1 LSVLEA
7 AAATFYI
14 LVLFLGTFLTIF
26 GLPGTVLIALAA
38 LLFAVCTWFHT
49 MGIGTVISLAVISV
63 IAEAIDLGLRFIG
76 VRPFTVSARSVGAA
90 VTGALLGFVAVS
102 AALRGP
108 GAFIGVVLGGTIGLL
123 AVHSAEEFGR
133 KHHLRMSAA
142 AILAS
147 IAMVLVKGFLAAAM
161 SFIAL
166 MALYS

>member
-7 AAATFYI
+7 AAAAFYI

-38 LLFAVCTWFHT
+38 FLFAVCTWFHT
-49 MGIGTVISLAVISV
+49 IGIGTVISLVVISV
-63 IAEAIDLGLRFIG
+63 VAEAGDLGLRLIG
-76 VRPFTVSARSVGAA
+76 VRPFAVSARSIGAA
-90 VTGALLGFVAVS
+90 VTGALLGFAAVS

-108 GAFIGVVLGGTIGLL
+108 GAFIGVVLGGIAGLL
-123 AVHSAEEFGR
+123 AVHLAGELKR
-133 KHHLRMSAA
+133 KPHLRMSTAA
-142 AILAS
+142 LFAS
-147 IAMVLVKGFLAAAM
+147 TATVLGKGLIAAVM

>member
-1 LSVLEA
+1 MSVLEA

-49 MGIGTVISLAVISV
+49 TGIGTVISLVVISV
-63 IAEAIDLGLRFIG
+63 VAEAGDLGLRLLG
-76 VRPFTVSARSVGAA
+76 VKPFAVSARSVGAA
-90 VTGALLGFVAVS
+90 VVGALLGFASVS

-108 GAFIGVVLGGTIGLL
+108 GAFIGVVLGGIAGLL
-123 AVHSAEEFGR
+123 TAHLAGELKR
-133 KHHLRMSAA
+133 KPHLRMSATA
-142 AILAS
+142 TLAS
-147 IAMVLVKGFLAAAM
+147 TATVLVKGFLAAVM